1 MPQHVFVSDYDSS
14 WPKKYRK
21 ERSLVSRILGNNL
34 IAIYHIGSTSVPG
47 LAAKPIIDIMAV
59 VRSLAEADGTE
70 KAFAAIGYEWLGE
83 YGIEGRRYL
92 RKGGDERTHQ
102 IHIFQADDSGNII
115 RHLAFRSYLE
125 KHRDVLDEY
134 AALKKELALHFPYDI
149 DGYCDGKDGFVRS
162 VEKAALAEYDSS
174 WDRLYI
180 EAGKHLESRI
190 VSPFVESGSVAAVI
204 LTESG
209 KIFSGICFDT
219 ACSLGMCAERNAIG
233 NMLTA
238 GENHIRKL
246 VVVMENGELSWPC
259 GSCRELMMQLDE
271 KAADIEILVDYY
283 KHRTIS
289 LGKIQKWWGK
299 ERWAL

>member
-1 MPQHVFVSDYDSS
+1 MSQHVVVSDYNPA
-14 WPKKYRK
+14 WLGMYEKKK
-21 ERSLVSRILGNNL
+21 ALILPILDDNC

-149 DGYCDGKDGFVRS
+149 DGYCDEKDSFVRS

-190 VSPFVESGSVAAVI
+190 VSPFVESGSVAAAI

-246 VVVMENGELSWPC
+246 VGVMETGVLSWPC

-289 LGKIQKWWGK
+289 LGKLQKWWGK